1 MELLSLNKSLIYT
14 TDPNMASYKGDD
26 QLPVQGGFLIIKPSL
41 EDYRRLIEV
50 LMIGNYK
57 SGSAWGGTGIGWF
70 WGGKTIQGLLAYYYN
85 RLNPPERSL
94 RVDRCLY
101 NTMADT
107 PTCAY
112 GLLLSS
118 SVFVSSLYRP
128 PSLSLSS
135 LGQLIPKRSRVRTS
149 RSVRSP
155 GTATAGSTILFVGSC
170 TRSQSANSLPL
181 TLPLTLSL

>member
-118 SVFVSSLYRP
+118 SVSLSSLYRP
-128 PSLSLSS
+128 PSLSH
-135 LGQLIPKRSRVRTS
+135 R
-149 RSVRSP
+149 
-155 GTATAGSTILFVGSC
+155 
-170 TRSQSANSLPL
+170 
-181 TLPLTLSL
+181 